1 MKHPATALQTE
12 PATPKLHTPGFAA
25 RHVATVALAFLLIL
39 VGYLFSFS
47 YDMNDSLDTARW
59 MENGNIARLAE
70 FRHLVQRM
78 LPLYAWLEL
87 QWSHFQ
93 VSAIVLLS
101 AIDFISAALSVLL
114 LYRIIKDLTKS
125 RPISFLTTF
134 AYATAHCV
142 WIYTGSGRLYSTS
155 MLLVFAGYYLALRLP
170 EIEGER
176 RRMAA
181 AFAAG
186 AMICFASLFW
196 LVHVFNAVGVG
207 LLLLLRSG
215 RGRLTLRYALLYAV
229 TGMVLMAA
237 ITVATVRYVEI
248 PLSAPAI
255 RAWIDKTETQPLK
268 FNWQSPMNAAFG
280 QANGILVIYELPYL
294 INAFIRHDPRILA
307 MASLPWLATKFVFV
321 WILLLLC
328 YIGPFFLFRR
338 AEWSTRALI
347 VALYVP
353 LAMNFWFGLGWLGTD
368 VQRFMPTMLSQFV
381 LAALVVQ
388 WLLRRVSYPRALAWV
403 LTACVVF
410 IAADNL
416 IESLLPSQRRYI
428 ALERQMSELKPYLR
442 SNDLLVSFGRDV
454 TISYLTM
461 SAYHAGAYGLNLT
474 NDHTRWNWDRPEWR
488 QALSQ
493 VFETTWSRG
502 GRVFV
507 MDRLAEGFNPPAAAW
522 NERQH
527 PAPTVQEIAA
537 FLRSDYCSHPVLQLE
552 SARYYMVWRRSQ
564 GCRTQ
569 IPWQAINRTALL
581 NDEPSFDHLSQS
593 N

>member
-12 PATPKLHTPGFAA
+12 PATPKLHTPGLAA
-25 RHVATVALAFLLIL
+25 RHVATVAPAFLLIL
-39 VGYLFSFS
+39 AGYLFSFS

-101 AIDFISAALSVLL
+101 GIDFISAALSVLL
-114 LYRIIKDLTKS
+114 FYRIVKEVTKS

-170 EIEGER
+170 EIESER

-186 AMICFASLFW
+186 ALICFASLFW

-215 RGRLTLRYALLYAV
+215 RGRLALRYALLYAV

-237 ITVATVRYVEI
+237 ITVATVRYIEI

-280 QANGILVIYELPYL
+280 QANGILVMYELPYL

-321 WILLLLC
+321 WMLLLLC

-338 AEWSTRALI
+338 ADWSTRALI

-381 LAALVVQ
+381 LTALVVQ
-388 WLLRRVSYPRALAWV
+388 ALLRRVSYRRALAWG

-442 SNDLLVSFGRDV
+442 NNDLLVNFGRDI

-461 SAYHAGAYGLNLT
+461 SAYYAGAYGLNLT
-474 NDHTRWNWDRPEWR
+474 NDHTRWNWDRPDWK
-488 QALSQ
+488 QALNQ

-507 MDRLAEGFNPPAAAW
+507 MDRLAAGFNPPVAAW

-527 PAPTVQEIAA
+527 PEPTVQELGA
-537 FLRSDYCSHPVLQLE
+537 FLAQSYCVKPAFRLE
-552 SARYYMVWRRSQ
+552 SSEYYQISVRLRGCASPNAWRA
-564 GCRTQ
+564 
-569 IPWQAINRTALL
+569 IPRHEYL
-581 NDEPSFDHLSQS
+581 DK
-593 N
+593 